1 MGTYFFDINQN
12 LAFFTIFYFP
22 QPKWDQINKIL
33 EEMIII
39 IYIQMSTYKSMKN
52 IFRKRS
58 IGIFN
63 TVIDGT

>member
-1 MGTYFFDINQN
+1 MCNTCIMCNKN
-12 LAFFTIFYFP
+12 VLKITIYHPP